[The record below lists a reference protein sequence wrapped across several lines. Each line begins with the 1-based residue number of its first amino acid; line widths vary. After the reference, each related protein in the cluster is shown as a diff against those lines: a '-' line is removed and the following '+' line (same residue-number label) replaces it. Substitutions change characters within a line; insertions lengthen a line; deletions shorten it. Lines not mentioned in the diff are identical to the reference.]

1 MHRLQILLFAL
12 GIGLFA
18 YVVHQV
24 GVGEILWGLSRMGW
38 SFLGIFAIEILID
51 ALHSEGWRW
60 CLPSAARDVSWIHI
74 FLARTAGVAVN
85 ILTPTASVGGEVVKG
100 MLIRRWVPIA
110 DGFASVMIDKLTFAV
125 AQAIFLCCGV
135 VAVFDG
141 IELSPRERQ
150 FALVAIA
157 VWLAAVGAFFL
168 LQRFGIFRV
177 GVGALRTLFG
187 ASAVVDKL
195 PGQVHAF
202 DEKVGTYLAEHQRD
216 FAVSV
221 FFHLFAQA
229 FRTAQFYLALSALG
243 FHPDAA
249 TCFTTAAGFVFVEA
263 TMFLVPARLG
273 VFEGGNILIF
283 TRLGYGAAAGLIV
296 SFTIRLSELASALL
310 GLLALGYYQFGSKGS
325 LESEEKSE
333 PR

>member
-1 MHRLQILLFAL
+1 MHRLQLLLLAV
-12 GIGLFA
+12 GIGLF
-18 YVVHQV
+18 VWMVDQV
-24 GVGEILWGLSRMGW
+24 GIGEILHGLSLVGW
-38 SFLGIFAIEILID
+38 SFLGIFAIEIVID

-60 CLPSAARDVSWIHI
+60 CLPASARDVSWVHI

-85 ILTPTASVGGEVVKG
+85 VLTPTASVGGEVVKG
-100 MLIRRWVPIA
+100 MLIRRWVPLA
-110 DGFASVMIDKLTFAV
+110 DGFASVMVDKLTFAV
-125 AQAIFLCCGV
+125 AQAIFLCAGL

-141 IELSPRERQ
+141 IALSERERGV
-150 FALVAIA
+150 ALVVTA

-177 GVGALRTLFG
+177 GVGAIRTLFG
-187 ASAVVDKL
+187 ASTLVDRL
-195 PGQVHAF
+195 PGHAEAF
-202 DEKVGTYLAEHQRD
+202 DEKVGTYLREHKRD

-221 FFHLFAQA
+221 LFHLVAQA

-243 FHPDAA
+243 FHPDMA

-263 TMFLVPARLG
+263 TMFLVPGRLG

-283 TRLGYGAAAGLIV
+283 SRLGYGAAAGLIV

-310 GLLALGYYQFGSKGS
+310 GLLALAYYQFGSKGS
-325 LESEEKSE
+325 LADED
-333 PR
+333 